1 MADEEIDLLGLSSFF
16 WSRKKFLRILFFEV
30 IKMEIEELSD
40 ELIQYGFD
48 HQMQDLYLLPQKDK
62 YRYFF
67 RRGPF
72 YEHKNSDLSYVD
84 NEMNV
89 RTALQLI
96 NRFKYLGQM
105 DVSEKRKVQLGAISY
120 PLPETNQRLRL
131 STVGDY
137 LQRESLVIRFLH
149 QFGTSPEVYHLSEQ
163 LDILRKH
170 TKKRGLYIF
179 CGPVGSGK
187 TTLMYKLAREM
198 EGQVITIEDPVEIE
212 EPDFVQLQVNE
223 KIQQSYDE
231 LIKLSLRHHPDVLII
246 GEIRDEK
253 TIQGAIR
260 AALTG
265 HCVFA
270 TLHAAS
276 LETAHARVFELGGE
290 ASLLK
295 ECLRGIIYQ
304 ELLPIDQTVG
314 LLTSYQFYQEK
325 VTFTWEE
332 GMHRVAQ
339 KQTDQKTTN

>member
-1 MADEEIDLLGLSSFF
+1 
-16 WSRKKFLRILFFEV
+16 
-30 IKMEIEELSD
+30 MEIEKFSD
-40 ELIQYGFD
+40 ELIQYGFE
-48 HQMQDLYLLPQKDK
+48 HQMQDLYLLPQGEK

-72 YEHKNSDLSYVD
+72 YERKNSNLSYVN
-84 NEMNV
+84 NELCV
-89 RTALQLI
+89 VTASQLI

-105 DVSEKRKVQLGAISY
+105 DVSEKRKAQLGAISY
-120 PLPETNQRLRL
+120 SLPHGDQRLRL

-137 LQRESLVIRFLH
+137 LQQESLVIRFLH
-149 QFGTSPEVYHLSEQ
+149 QFGRSPEIYHLPEQ
-163 LDILRKH
+163 LDTLQKH
-170 TKKRGLYIF
+170 TKKRGLYLF

-212 EPDFVQLQVNE
+212 EPEFLQLQVNE

-246 GEIRDEK
+246 GEIRDTK

-265 HCVFA
+265 HCVYA

-276 LETAHARVFELGGE
+276 LETAHTRIFELGGE

-295 ECLRGIIYQ
+295 ECLQGIVYQ
-304 ELLPIDQTVG
+304 ELIAVNETIG
-314 LLTSYQFYQEK
+314 LLTSYRFYQDNLEFAWK
-325 VTFTWEE
+325 E
-332 GMHRVAQ
+332 GMKRVEQ
-339 KQTDQKTTN
+339 SQINQKTKN